1 MTLEIYFNDLTP
13 DAQKRYL
20 EFFRLDSAADGN
32 LDIDII
38 PLFQLE
44 ESEIDWEDEEDSRHP
59 TDYHN
64 A

>member
-32 LDIDII
+32 LDIDVI

-44 ESEIDWEDEEDSRHP
+44 EDEVDWDDE
-59 TDYHN
+59 
-64 A
+64 